1 MISDVIIILLIQ
13 RSYLEIIGSDKH
25 LMLKVLIV
33 RKETKLEYLCTNFLI
48 ISIVCKLM
56 LE

>member
-25 LMLKVLIV
+25 FMLKVLIV
-33 RKETKLEYLCTNFLI
+33 RKETKLECTNFLI
-48 ISIVCKLM
+48 ISIEL
-56 LE
+56 